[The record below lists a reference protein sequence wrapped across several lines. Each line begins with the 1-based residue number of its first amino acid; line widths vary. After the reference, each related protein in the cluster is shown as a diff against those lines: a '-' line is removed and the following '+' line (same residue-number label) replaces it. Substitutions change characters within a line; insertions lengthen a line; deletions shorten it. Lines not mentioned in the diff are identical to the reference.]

1 MAETHDNTARGY
13 RLDRGEVLR
22 YLGYSGQRID
32 DSLLGRVDEM
42 MQRCLRVS
50 NPGYLY
56 RVFPVRAE
64 DGVIRLEG
72 STLALRG
79 HDISAHLE
87 GARFCAVMA
96 ATAGLGNERELRRL
110 SRLDSLDGMIF
121 DAAGS
126 ALAESVADA
135 CNAAIMAEARG
146 RGLFAKWRFS
156 PGYGDLPL
164 DIQPAIVRVL
174 DADKRLGITVTD
186 SNLLIPAK
194 SVTAFVGWFDT
205 PQDERRSCAT
215 CAFAP
220 YCEMR
225 EKGTLCY
232 R

>member
-1 MAETHDNTARGY
+1 
-13 RLDRGEVLR
+13 VLR

-32 DSLLGRVDEM
+32 GSLQGRVDGAIE
-42 MQRCLRVS
+42 RCLRVS
-50 NPGYLY
+50 NPGFVY

-64 DGVIRLEG
+64 DGAVCLEG
-72 STLALRG
+72 STLVLRG
-79 HDISAHLE
+79 HDICSHLR

-110 SRLDSLDGMIF
+110 SQLGGLDGMVF

-126 ALAESVADA
+126 ALAEAVADA
-135 CNAAIMAEARG
+135 CNAAIVAEARS

-164 DIQPAIVRVL
+164 DAQPAIVRVL

-205 PQDERRSCAT
+205 PQEERRSCAA
-215 CAFAP
+215 CSFAP
-220 YCEMR
+220 YCELK